1 MLCFRIVKVCGH
13 FTVRVDQRSVR
24 VDQVV
29 TRGSA
34 KPRTRLQ
41 KDPRVRTD
49 PVFRID
55 AIQPSGLTCE
65 KWLETPENRPKTQIG
80 PEARV
85 MLHNSATADT
95 VL

>member
-1 MLCFRIVKVCGH
+1 M
-13 FTVRVDQRSVR
+13 
-24 VDQVV
+24 
-29 TRGSA
+29 
-34 KPRTRLQ
+34 
-41 KDPRVRTD
+41 RTD